1 MEIKTLSHVVFLV
14 LILIEA
20 GKASKREFNT
30 RGDLT
35 ERVDAVEKSLDRLKE
50 DFNSLSFLVAD
61 LMNGVK
67 NKSDT
72 VAAND
77 FDESSYSDESGDS
90 DQFSEFDFD
99 IGGPESIALHRP
111 QVPYTVL
118 RKFDQVGF

>member
-1 MEIKTLSHVVFLV
+1 MK
-14 LILIEA
+14 
-20 GKASKREFNT
+20 G
-30 RGDLT
+30 G
-35 ERVDAVEKSLDRLKE
+35 
-50 DFNSLSFLVAD
+50 
-61 LMNGVK
+61 K

-77 FDESSYSDESGDS
+77 FDDTTYSDESGDS